1 MDRERYDKFTERAR
15 KVLSLAQEEAQRFQ
29 HPYID
34 TEHLLLGLVRE
45 GEGVAAKVLSNLG
58 VELTKVRSTVE
69 FMIGRGERIVLGEFP
84 PTPGAKKVIELAVDE
99 ARRLNHRYIGTEHL
113 LLGLVR
119 EEDGIAARAL
129 ESLGVN
135 LAKVRAQTIQVL
147 SQSGAPHV
155 VSRSRFAQTH
165 FIKGVMEVGEEWFD
179 TFTVQLSR
187 VLSRAEEEAQR
198 FHQNYI
204 GTEHLLLALIRER
217 KGVAAS
223 VLSNLGVDLN
233 KVRSTVES
241 ILSEKAHT
249 VSAGLTAHE
258 AEILR
263 LLEQGLTDVQVAA
276 QLAVSPYTVNKHL
289 ASIYSKLGITSRS
302 AATRYVIELAADEA
316 RLLNHHYVG
325 VEHLL
330 LGLLREE
337 KGIAAGVLES
347 LGVTLEQ
354 ARIETMRVINQP
366 AILQKMEV
374 PPPLKDALEALDT
387 LLREKEA
394 ALLHKEYGLAAEL
407 TAREANLRDR
417 IAGLESDWS
426 RERDNKESGQQPGE
440 EKTVS
445 TQQSLQDDDDKVQE
459 LSQEEKDF
467 LQTLGV
473 FSQDDT
479 DRFEKFTV
487 RARRVL
493 RFSREEAERF
503 QHNYIGTEHL
513 LLGLVREN
521 AGIAAAVLRNLG
533 VDLTKVRDAVEFI
546 IGRGDRIV
554 PGELGLTPR
563 AKEVLEL
570 AVDEARR
577 LNHDYIGTEHL
588 LLGLVREGEGIAAGV
603 LQSLG
608 VTLEKVRT
616 QTIQVLNQQNNS

>member
-1 MDRERYDKFTERAR
+1 MDRDRFDKFTERAR

-29 HPYID
+29 H
-34 TEHLLLGLVRE
+34 
-45 GEGVAAKVLSNLG
+45 N
-58 VELTKVRSTVE
+58 
-69 FMIGRGERIVLGEFP
+69 
-84 PTPGAKKVIELAVDE
+84 
-99 ARRLNHRYIGTEHL
+99 YIGTEHL
-113 LLGLVR
+113 LLGPVR
-119 EEDGIAARAL
+119 EGEGIAAGVL

-135 LAKVRAQTIQVL
+135 LEKVRTQTIQVL
-147 SQSGAPHV
+147 GQAGAPHA
-155 VSRSRFAQTH
+155 VSRSSFPQTH

-325 VEHLL
+325 VEYFL

-347 LGVTLEQ
+347 LGVTWG
-354 ARIETMRVINQP
+354 R
-366 AILQKMEV
+366 
-374 PPPLKDALEALDT
+374 
-387 LLREKEA
+387 RESKRCA
-394 ALLHKEYGLAAEL
+394 
-407 TAREANLRDR
+407 
-417 IAGLESDWS
+417 
-426 RERDNKESGQQPGE
+426 
-440 EKTVS
+440 
-445 TQQSLQDDDDKVQE
+445 
-459 LSQEEKDF
+459 
-467 LQTLGV
+467 
-473 FSQDDT
+473 
-479 DRFEKFTV
+479 
-487 RARRVL
+487 
-493 RFSREEAERF
+493 
-503 QHNYIGTEHL
+503 
-513 LLGLVREN
+513 
-521 AGIAAAVLRNLG
+521 
-533 VDLTKVRDAVEFI
+533 
-546 IGRGDRIV
+546 
-554 PGELGLTPR
+554 
-563 AKEVLEL
+563 
-570 AVDEARR
+570 
-577 LNHDYIGTEHL
+577 
-588 LLGLVREGEGIAAGV
+588 
-603 LQSLG
+603 
-608 VTLEKVRT
+608 
-616 QTIQVLNQQNNS
+616 